1 MCFSHLRCMQF
12 FCNNELILTDTNV
25 KDPMEGIPDT
35 AQYRAANQALIS
47 LGIHQNYFVHTE
59 RVLEFFAVEINED
72 DSEDRWHLG
81 NWDPKIQEAR
91 YSSWYSTKLPMKIIR

>member
-35 AQYRAANQALIS
+35 AQYRAVNQALDS

-72 DSEDRWHLG
+72 DSEDLWHPG
-81 NWDPKIQEAR
+81 AGIQRFKRQGTLAGTLQ
-91 YSSWYSTKLPMKIIR
+91 SFP